1 MAQNKGEESMADPI
15 TLEIDSK
22 ILRNLLERDR
32 LTVSDF
38 RCFNPDSKKKIREIY
53 LQITK
58 NKLLI
63 SEMS

>member
-1 MAQNKGEESMADPI
+1 MADPI

-22 ILRNLLERDR
+22 ILRKLLERDR